1 MKIEAIKAAL
11 PTKKLTNDDI
21 LALVEEYST
30 PIFTGDLKAALSKIN
45 YFLRYSGS
53 DVRYW
58 LDKDEKPIDLVAR
71 AFQEAITEANCD
83 KDEIDLL
90 VYTGIGRGFIEP
102 AAGYHVAA
110 SLGLQKAECF
120 DILDACMSWTRT
132 LNIVHSLL
140 QSGRYKRALIV
151 NAECNMRFGGPVFP
165 TVFQLP
171 NIEAI
176 EWSFPAYTLGEAA
189 TATIVSC
196 DPDREWEFHFK
207 SRPDLADLCNVP
219 LDGYEGY
226 CTPSERIGLNGIN
239 KFTSFGVELH
249 ANAYQESIE
258 IFKLLKAPINEIRA
272 IFPHASSKR
281 EWDKVAEALGLKH
294 LMSHIY
300 PTYGNLVS
308 ASIPTGIASAIA
320 AGKIQRGDRIAG
332 LLGSAGMSFA
342 AYSFIY

>member
-11 PTKKLTNDDI
+11 PTKKVTNDDI
-21 LALVEEYST
+21 LALIEEYSKPT
-30 PIFTGDLKAALSKIN
+30 FTGDLKIALSKIN

-53 DVRYW
+53 DTRYW

-71 AFQEAITEANCD
+71 AFQEALAEAKCD
-83 KDEIDLL
+83 KDDIDLL
-90 VYTGIGRGFIEP
+90 IYTGIGRGFIEP
-102 AAGYHVAA
+102 AAAYFVAA
-110 SLGLQKAECF
+110 SLGLQDVECF
-120 DILDACMSWTRT
+120 DILDACMSWSRVM
-132 LNIVHSLL
+132 NIVYTLL
-140 QSGRYKRALIV
+140 KAGRYKRALVV
-151 NAECNMRFGGPVFP
+151 NAECNMRFGGGVLPS
-165 TVFQLP
+165 VFQLP
-171 NIEAI
+171 NMDAI

-196 DPDREWEFHFK
+196 DPDREWEFHIK

-226 CTPSERIGLNGIN
+226 CQPSDRIGLNGIN

-249 ANAYQESIE
+249 ANSYQESTK
-258 IFKLLKAPINEIRA
+258 IFNCLKAPIDEIRA
-272 IFPHASSKR
+272 VFTHASSKR
-281 EWDKVAEALGLKH
+281 EWDKVGEALNIKH
-294 LMSHIY
+294 LIWHIY

-320 AGKIQRGDRIAG
+320 AEKIKRGDRIAG